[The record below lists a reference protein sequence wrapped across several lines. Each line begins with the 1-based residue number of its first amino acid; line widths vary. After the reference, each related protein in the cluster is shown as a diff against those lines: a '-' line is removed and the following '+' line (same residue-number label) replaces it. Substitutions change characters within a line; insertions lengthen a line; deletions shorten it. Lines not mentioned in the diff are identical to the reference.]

1 MLNRLLAIS
10 AAGVLLGPVAGF
22 TAQDRPRPKA
32 EDPAPAAVAPAK
44 KTDAPAP
51 KAGAPAAAAKK
62 TDSTAAAEKADTARL
77 SAKGLDG
84 LKLRNIGPAL
94 MSGRIADIALDPAD
108 RNTWYVAVG
117 SGGVWKTVNAGT
129 TWTPVFDGEGSYSIG
144 CVTIDPANPHT
155 IWVGTGENV
164 GGRHVGFG
172 DGVYRSRDGG
182 ASWQNLGLKDSQHV
196 SKILV
201 HPKNPDVVYVAAQGP
216 LWSKGGDRGLFKT
229 TDGGRTWTKSLGAGE
244 WTGVTDVAMDPRNP
258 DVLYAATWQRHRTVA
273 AYMGGGPE
281 SGIHRS
287 TDGGATWEKLKKG
300 LPEGPLGKIGLAL
313 SPQDPDVLYAAIEL
327 NRRTGAV
334 YRSTD
339 RGSSWEKRSEAVSG
353 ATGPHYYQE
362 LYASPHAEGRVY
374 LVDVRMQVSDD
385 GGKTFRR
392 VDEKDKHSDNHAIAF
407 RADDPEYLLA
417 GTDGGL
423 YETFDLAKTWRFVA
437 NLPVTQFYKIA
448 LDDDAPFYN
457 VYGGTQ
463 DNSTQGGPVRTD
475 SVNGIANRDWFI
487 TLFADGYQPAT
498 EPGNPDILYSEWQQG
513 NLVRFDRTTGERV
526 HIQPQPGKGDPAE
539 RFNWDAPI
547 LVSPHSPKRL
557 YYASQRVWRSDDRG
571 DSWKAV
577 SGDLTRNQDRMT
589 LPLMGRQWSWDS
601 PWDMTAMSSFDT
613 ITSLAESPKAE
624 GVVYAGTD
632 DGILQV
638 TEDGGKSWRKVEVGT
653 LPGVP
658 ASAFVNDVKA
668 DLFDAGTVYVALDD
682 HKSGNFRPYLLKS
695 SDRGR
700 TWRSIAG
707 DLPDRHLV
715 WRVVQDHVKPDL
727 LFAATEFGVFFTPN
741 GGSRWVK
748 LTGDVPTISFRDLAI
763 QRRENDLVCGSFG
776 RGIFVLDDYSA
787 LRDVTEEGLAKE
799 AALFPVRKAWW
810 YVERDPLGEPGRA
823 SQGAAYFMAK
833 NPPFGA
839 VFTYHLAE
847 EVKTKAKQRQEA
859 EKPLVEAGKDA
870 PYPGWA
876 AVEAERREPAPAVV
890 LVVKD
895 AAGNV
900 VRRVE
905 GKAAKGIPPRGV
917 GPAAAC
923 DPGRRLAIQVRR
935 RGRRGADEVSSRR
948 PARTRSRSRSRWTGR
963 RPTSPVLCGFEVA
976 PMRKGVLPAADPRD
990 AAAFFARA
998 AAVQRT
1004 ASAAT
1009 QAVSQARKRVD
1020 ALREAVERSRTSPD
1034 GLDAELH
1041 VIDQELYAIDEALSG
1056 NRSRATIE
1064 DDGPVTINGR
1074 VRTAAIAGSWSTY
1087 GPTATQR
1094 LCLAIAEEELAPVRE
1109 KLNALLGEKLPA
1121 FEKRLEAA
1129 GAPWTPGQPV
1139 PPLP

>member
-1 MLNRLLAIS
+1 MSRRTPVTLA
-10 AAGVLLGPVAGF
+10 ALVLLGAGLGL
-22 TAQDRPRPKA
+22 
-32 EDPAPAAVAPAK
+32 AAGA
-44 KTDAPAP
+44 
-51 KAGAPAAAAKK
+51 KAGPADPAAAAAP
-62 TDSTAAAEKADTARL
+62 AAPAARPDAARL

-94 MSGRIADIALDPAD
+94 MSGRIADVAIDPTE

-117 SGGVWKTVNAGT
+117 SGGVWKTENAGT
-129 TWTPVFDGEGSYSIG
+129 TWTPVFDDQGSYSVG
-144 CVTIDPANPHT
+144 CVTIDPTNPHT

-182 ASWQNLGLKDSQHV
+182 ATWQNLGLKDSQHV

-216 LWSKGGDRGLFKT
+216 LWSKGGDRGLYRT
-229 TDGGRTWTKSLGAGE
+229 TDGGKTWTKSLGAGE
-244 WTGVTDVAMDPRNP
+244 WTGVTDVVMDPRDP
-258 DVLYAATWQRHRTVA
+258 GVLYAATWQRHRTVA

-287 TDGGATWEKLKKG
+287 TDGGATWERLKKG
-300 LPEGPLGKIGLAL
+300 LPEGPMGKIGLAL
-313 SPQDPDVLYAAIEL
+313 SPQDPDILYAAIEL
-327 NRRTGAV
+327 DRRTGGV

-339 RGSSWEKRSEAVSG
+339 RGSSWEKRSDAVAG

-362 LYASPHAEGRVY
+362 LYASPHAEGRIY
-374 LVDVRMQVSDD
+374 LVDVRIQVSDD

-392 VDEKDKHSDNHAIAF
+392 LEEKDKHSDNHVIAF
-407 RADDPEYLLA
+407 RADDPDYLLV

-448 LDDDAPFYN
+448 VDDDLPFYN

-475 SVNGIANRDWFI
+475 SANGIANRDWYV

-513 NLVRFDRTTGERV
+513 NLVRFDRKTGEKV
-526 HIQPQPGKGDPAE
+526 HIQPQGEKGDAPE

-571 DSWKAV
+571 DRWTAI
-577 SGDLTRNQDRMT
+577 SGDLTRDQDRMK
-589 LPLMGRQWSWDS
+589 LPLMGRQQSWDS
-601 PWDMTAMSSFDT
+601 PWDMTAMSTFDT

-632 DGILQV
+632 DGLLQV
-638 TEDGGKSWRKVEVGT
+638 TEDGGKTWRRIEVGSI
-653 LPGVP
+653 PGVP
-658 ASAFVNDVKA
+658 AAAFVNDVKA
-668 DLFDAGTVYVALDD
+668 DLFDAQTVYVALDD
-682 HKSGNFRPYLLKS
+682 HKSGNFRPYLVKS
-695 SDRGR
+695 TDRGR
-700 TWRSIAG
+700 TWKSIAG

-715 WRVVQDHVKPDL
+715 WRVVQDHVKPEL
-727 LFAATEFGVFFTPN
+727 LFAATELGVFFTPN
-741 GGSRWVK
+741 GGGRWVK
-748 LTGDVPTISFRDLAI
+748 LTGDVPTIAFRDLAI

-776 RGIFVLDDYSA
+776 RGLFVLDDYSA
-787 LRDVTEEGLAKE
+787 LRELTEEGLAKD
-799 AALFPVRKAWW
+799 ASLFPVRKAWW
-810 YVERDPLGEPGRA
+810 YVERDLLGEPGRA
-823 SQGAAYFMAK
+823 SQGAAYYVAK

-839 VFTYHLAE
+839 VFTYHLAAAIE
-847 EVKTKAKQRQEA
+847 SKAKQRQAA
-859 EKPLVEAGKDA
+859 EKPLAEAGKDT
-870 PYPGWA
+870 PFPGWA

-890 LVVKD
+890 LVVRD
-895 AAGNV
+895 AGGNV

-905 GKAAKGIPPRGV
+905 GRATKGFHRVAWDLRLPPSQAIGARAAFSDEEGEAPTGVLAPPGAYSV
-917 GPAAAC
+917 TLVKQVDGKTTPLAGP
-923 DPGRRLAIQVRR
+923 
-935 RGRRGADEVSSRR
+935 VS
-948 PARTRSRSRSRWTGR
+948 
-963 RPTSPVLCGFEVA
+963 FEVA
-976 PMRKGVLPAADPRD
+976 PLRRGTLPGADPKD
-990 AAAFFARA
+990 AAAFFARV
-998 AAVQRT
+998 AAVERT

-1009 QAVSQARKRVD
+1009 EAVGQARKRLE
-1020 ALREAVERSRTSPD
+1020 ALREAVERSRTAPD
-1034 GLDAELH
+1034 GLDDELH
-1041 VIDQELYAIDEALSG
+1041 AIDEELHAIDEALSG

-1064 DDGPVTINGR
+1064 DDGPTTIGAP
-1074 VRTAAIAGSWSTY
+1074 VRAAAMAASWSTY

-1094 LCLAIAEEELAPVRE
+1094 RSLAIAEEDLGPLRE
-1109 KLNALLGEKLPA
+1109 RLNALVGQKLPA
-1121 FEKRLEAA
+1121 LEAKLAAA
-1129 GAPWTPGQPV
+1129 GGPWTPGATL